1 MRERITHPESRIT
14 DHASRITHQ
23 VRPMKL
29 LICTAGSAQAENAV
43 RFGGMIAGKS
53 QAEVTILAIT
63 EKSGEEDVIF
73 ESLRR
78 AQQILKE
85 HGVNAEVI
93 TKAGEPIEEIVK
105 RTDETSY
112 DLVVIGAVRK
122 GTRGP
127 FLMSAKAYKI
137 IKAVAPPV
145 LVVIGDRETIKR
157 ILICSGGEKYIDR
170 AVQFSGA
177 LAKSTGASITLFHV
191 MAEPPAVYTDLI
203 RMEEDV
209 NLLLHSS
216 SGLGQNLR
224 REKESLEVMG
234 VSTEV
239 RLRHG
244 LVISEVFK
252 EIRRGDSDLVVTG
265 SSPEGGNLRSYI
277 MGNITREIVNRAE
290 CPVLVVRGGE
300 TPVGITGSLKGF
312 FTHAFGQSK
321 GEEK

>member
-1 MRERITHPESRIT
+1 
-14 DHASRITHQ
+14 
-23 VRPMKL
+23 MKI
-29 LICTAGSAQAENAV
+29 LICTDGSAQAENAV
-43 RFGGMIAGKS
+43 RFGGLIAEKCE
-53 QAEVTILAIT
+53 AEATILAIT
-63 EKSGEEDVIF
+63 EKPGEEDTVF
-73 ESLRR
+73 DSLRR
-78 AQQILKE
+78 AQQLLKE
-85 HGVNAEVI
+85 HGVNAEII
-93 TKAGEPIEEIVK
+93 TKSGEPIEEIVK
-105 RTDETSY
+105 RADETSY

-145 LVVIGDRETIKR
+145 LAVIGNRESIKR
-157 ILICSGGEKYIDR
+157 ILVCSGGEKYIDR
-170 AVQFSGA
+170 AVEFSGT
-177 LAKSTGASITLFHV
+177 LAKAAGASVTLFHV

-203 RMEEDV
+203 KMEEDV

-224 REKESLEVMG
+224 REKEALQAMG
-234 VSTEV
+234 VTAEV

-252 EIRRGDSDLVVTG
+252 EIRRGDYDLVVTG

-290 CPVLVVRGGE
+290 CPVLVVRGGDE
-300 TPVGITGSLKGF
+300 PLGLTRSLRGF
-312 FTHAFGQSK
+312 FSHAFGHSK
-321 GEEK
+321 QEQEQD

>member
-1 MRERITHPESRIT
+1 
-14 DHASRITHQ
+14 
-23 VRPMKL
+23 MKL
-29 LICTAGSAQAENAV
+29 LICTDGSAQAENAV
-43 RFGGMIAGKS
+43 RFGGLIAEKAG
-53 QAEVTILAIT
+53 AETTILGIT
-63 EKSGEEDVIF
+63 EKPGEEDAAF
-73 ESLRR
+73 DSLRR
-78 AQQILKE
+78 AQQLLKE
-85 HGVNAEVI
+85 RGVNAEVI
-93 TKAGEPIEEIVK
+93 TKSGEPIEEIVK

-122 GTRGP
+122 GARGP

-137 IKAVAPPV
+137 IKSVAPPV
-145 LVVIGDRETIKR
+145 LAVIGNRETIKR
-157 ILICSGGEKYIDR
+157 ILVCSGGEKYIDR
-170 AVQFSGA
+170 AVEFSGA
-177 LAKSTGASITLFHV
+177 IARAAGASITLFHV

-224 REKESLEVMG
+224 REKESLEGMG
-234 VSTEV
+234 VSAEV

-252 EIRRGDSDLVVTG
+252 EIRRGDYDLVVTG
-265 SSPEGGNLRSYI
+265 SSPESGNLRSYI

-300 TPVGITGSLKGF
+300 IPAGITRSLKGF

>member
-1 MRERITHPESRIT
+1 
-14 DHASRITHQ
+14 
-23 VRPMKL
+23 MKL
-29 LICTAGSAQAENAV
+29 LICTDGSAQAENAV
-43 RFGGMIAGKS
+43 RFGGMIAEKS

-63 EKSGEEDVIF
+63 EKPGEEDAVF

-78 AQQILKE
+78 AQQMLKE
-85 HGVNAEVI
+85 RSVNAEVI

-105 RTDETSY
+105 RTDETTY

-127 FLMSAKAYKI
+127 FLMSAKAYRI

-145 LVVIGDRETIKR
+145 LVVIGDREAIKR
-157 ILICSGGEKYIDR
+157 ILVCSGGEKYIDR
-170 AVQFSGA
+170 AVEFSGSIA
-177 LAKSTGASITLFHV
+177 RATGASITLFHV

-203 RMEEDV
+203 KMEEDV

-216 SGLGQNLR
+216 SGLGENLR
-224 REKESLEVMG
+224 REKESLEGMG
-234 VSTEV
+234 VSAEV

-252 EIRRGDSDLVVTG
+252 EIRRGDYDLVVTG

-300 TPVGITGSLKGF
+300 APAGITRSLKGF
-312 FTHAFGQSK
+312 FTHAFGHSK
-321 GEEK
+321 DDRGSRIED

>member
-1 MRERITHPESRIT
+1 
-14 DHASRITHQ
+14 
-23 VRPMKL
+23 MKL
-29 LICTAGSAQAENAV
+29 LICTDGSAQAENAV

-63 EKSGEEDVIF
+63 EKTGEEDAIF

-78 AQQILKE
+78 AQQILKDQ
-85 HGVNAEVI
+85 GVNAEVI

-105 RTDETSY
+105 RTDETAY

-177 LAKSTGASITLFHV
+177 IARAAGASVTLFHV

-203 RMEEDV
+203 KMEEDV

-216 SGLGQNLR
+216 SGLGENLR
-224 REKESLEVMG
+224 REKESLEGMG
-234 VSTEV
+234 VTAEV

-252 EIRRGDSDLVVTG
+252 EIRRGDYDLVVTG
-265 SSPEGGNLRSYI
+265 SSPESGNLRSYI

-300 TPVGITGSLKGF
+300 EPGGITRSLKGF
-312 FTHAFGQSK
+312 FTHAFGHSK
-321 GEEK
+321 EEERKIED

>member
-1 MRERITHPESRIT
+1 MTT
-14 DHASRITHQ
+14 
-23 VRPMKL
+23 MKL
-29 LICTAGSAQAENAV
+29 LICTDGSAQAENAV

-53 QAEVTILAIT
+53 QAEVTIFAIT
-63 EKSGEEDVIF
+63 EKSGEEDAIF

-105 RTDETSY
+105 RTDETIY

-177 LAKSTGASITLFHV
+177 IARAAGASVTLFHV

-203 RMEEDV
+203 KMEEDV

-216 SGLGQNLR
+216 SGLGENLR
-224 REKESLEVMG
+224 REKESLEGMG
-234 VSTEV
+234 VTAEV

-252 EIRRGDSDLVVTG
+252 EIRRGDYDLVVTG
-265 SSPEGGNLRSYI
+265 SSPESGNLRSYI

-300 TPVGITGSLKGF
+300 EPGGITRSLRGF
-312 FTHAFGQSK
+312 FTHAFGHSGDREQ
-321 GEEK
+321 GTGDR

>member
-1 MRERITHPESRIT
+1 
-14 DHASRITHQ
+14 
-23 VRPMKL
+23 MKI
-29 LICTAGSAQAENAV
+29 LICTDGSAQAENAV
-43 RFGGMIAGKS
+43 RFGGLIAEKCE
-53 QAEVTILAIT
+53 AEATILAIT
-63 EKSGEEDVIF
+63 EKPGEEDSVF
-73 ESLRR
+73 DSLRR
-78 AQQILKE
+78 AQQLLKE
-85 HGVNAEVI
+85 HGVNAEII
-93 TKAGEPIEEIVK
+93 TKSGEPIEEIVK
-105 RTDETSY
+105 RADETSY

-145 LVVIGDRETIKR
+145 LAVIGNRESIKR
-157 ILICSGGEKYIDR
+157 ILVCSGGEKYIDR
-170 AVQFSGA
+170 AVEFSGT
-177 LAKSTGASITLFHV
+177 LAKAAGASVTLFHV

-203 RMEEDV
+203 KMEEDV

-224 REKESLEVMG
+224 REKEALQAMG
-234 VSTEV
+234 VTAEV

-252 EIRRGDSDLVVTG
+252 EIRRGDYDLVVTG

-290 CPVLVVRGGE
+290 CPVLVVRGGDE
-300 TPVGITGSLKGF
+300 PLGLTRSLRGF
-312 FTHAFGQSK
+312 FSHAFGHSK
-321 GEEK
+321 QEQEQD

>member
-1 MRERITHPESRIT
+1 MTN
-14 DHASRITHQ
+14 
-23 VRPMKL
+23 MKL
-29 LICTAGSAQAENAV
+29 LICTDGSAQAENAV

-63 EKSGEEDVIF
+63 EKSGEEDAIF

-177 LAKSTGASITLFHV
+177 IARAAGASVTLFHV

-203 RMEEDV
+203 KMEEDV

-216 SGLGQNLR
+216 SGLGENLR
-224 REKESLEVMG
+224 REKESLEGMG
-234 VSTEV
+234 VTAEV

-252 EIRRGDSDLVVTG
+252 EIRRGDYDLVVTG
-265 SSPEGGNLRSYI
+265 SSPESGNLRSYI

-300 TPVGITGSLKGF
+300 EPGGLTRSLKGF
-312 FTHAFGQSK
+312 FTHAFGHSK
-321 GEEK
+321 EEQQKVED